1 MGTRRFSVTTY
12 ILVGISLV
20 ALYFVGKTVNP
31 PPVGPAKEITPVQP
45 SAAAT
50 SAQSM
55 KRQQEEEM
63 RAKEQ
68 AKMVREYA
76 AHSKKTTIVSKGI
89 PFNPSGMDTG
99 NEYWQRYGDGK
110 KGVDA
115 MQLKVKKALEDQKN
129 TAPVAQK
136 PAPVP
141 VMPGP

>member
-31 PPVGPAKEITPVQP
+31 PPVGPAKEIAPVRP
-45 SAAAT
+45 SAAET
-50 SAQSM
+50 SAQAM

-68 AKMVREYA
+68 AKMVKEYA

-89 PFNPSGMDTG
+89 PFNPTGIDTG

-115 MQLKVKKALEDQKN
+115 MQEKVKKALADQKQSTPRTN
-129 TAPVAQK
+129 KPVRALPI
-136 PAPVP
+136 PAP
-141 VMPGP
+141 